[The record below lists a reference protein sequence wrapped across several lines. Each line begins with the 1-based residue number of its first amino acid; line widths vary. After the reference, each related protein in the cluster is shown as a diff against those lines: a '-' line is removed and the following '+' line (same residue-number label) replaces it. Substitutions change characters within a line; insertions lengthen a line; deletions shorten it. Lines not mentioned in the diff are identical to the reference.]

1 MVAAAYQYDQMK
13 FKKYEL
19 PDHISSVEE
28 TVSIQPD
35 ETVTISC
42 PDCDC
47 VKVLNAYKYY
57 RMNGQV
63 TITSWCECGYAH
75 TVRLDRRKFERKSI
89 KAKGF
94 CIVKS
99 TSEKDR
105 ITVSDISKSGMK
117 LKIGKSGSIKIGQ
130 ILTVM
135 FHLPNCGRK
144 LFKTEVIIKNLTG
157 IYAGTE
163 FIPENN

>member
-1 MVAAAYQYDQMK
+1 MADIYQYDQMK
-13 FKKYEL
+13 FTKYEF
-19 PDHISSVEE
+19 PDHVSSVEE
-28 TVSIQPD
+28 TVSIQPG
-35 ETVTISC
+35 ETISISC

-57 RMNGQV
+57 QINGQI

-75 TVRLDRRKFERKSI
+75 TVRLDRRKCERKSI
-89 KAKGF
+89 KAEGF

-117 LKIGKSGSIKIGQ
+117 LKIGKIGSIKIGQ

-135 FHLPNCGRK
+135 FHLPNSGRK
-144 LFKTEVIIKNLTG
+144 LFKAEVVIKNLTG

-163 FIPENN
+163 FIPEGT